1 MASSKEKSKV
11 NILHVKVL
19 KVLWVYKN
27 KLTVVLAKARSDN
40 FILNNE
46 KGKQSDKR
54 KHKVVNYIVNAF
66 DNKPVCAAIFVCLR
80 DLTQW
85 TTHCLLS
92 TLKAM
97 QADGYQ
103 SIRGFSRIH
112 LRPYFIHPIYS

>member
-66 DNKPVCAAIFVCLR
+66 DNKPVCAAIFV
-80 DLTQW
+80 DLSKGFDTVD
-85 TTHCLLS
+85 HSLLV
-92 TLKAM
+92 K
-97 QADGYQ
+97 
-103 SIRGFSRIH
+103 H
-112 LRPYFIHPIYS
+112 LESHAS